1 MNEDILKKHYF
12 NNIIESDVKTKIINR
27 IYNDFLNRDVD
38 ESGICTYY
46 DCTENEEDILK
57 IIEEIHESEELKI
70 NVLTKIA
77 DHLRK
82 AKTT

>member
-1 MNEDILKKHYF
+1 MDGDILKKHYF
-12 NNIIESDVKTKIINR
+12 NNIIESDAKTKIINR

-57 IIEEIHESEELKI
+57 IQMKGTILIYLNDSIQFTSILCS
-70 NVLTKIA
+70 
-77 DHLRK
+77 
-82 AKTT
+82 